1 MEKDIELEHNAYPS
15 IYRKIKLSFGL
26 MTLVMFSAFW
36 TVIYLAENQ
45 MEVISLHH
53 WLDTEATR
61 YVSDYEHYGD
71 KTILPNTQ
79 EFSTYFSFVSVPS
92 WLSSYTKP
100 GFYEYLLAE
109 EDKHFIVLNHPSGEG
124 LMYIVFQDDADD
136 YLDEYEWTLHNYTLL
151 VGGLISLFVVF
162 YAVYVVRSLS
172 KPLSII
178 EDKITK
184 MSPDS
189 PLFDVET
196 QYAETRHIEQTLL
209 DAKKGIAGYFQRE
222 KDFSRFASHELRTP
236 IMVINGSSDLL
247 ARVPNQPPVALK
259 AISRI
264 QESSEQMRVLT
275 EAFLLLG
282 KATIDE
288 HHYGDIEL
296 AVSVVQQLGEM
307 ELLFA
312 KQGLGYHLNESAPAS
327 VRAPESFVT
336 IVINNLIKNAFSYS
350 VADIEVSIQGKQLLI
365 TNRHDGN
372 ETYNAGYGCGLVI
385 VERIC
390 ERMGW
395 VFEQQDDG
403 SKFIASVLFD

>member
-1 MEKDIELEHNAYPS
+1 MEKDIDLEHNAYPS

-61 YVSDYEHYGD
+61 YVSDYEYYGD

-79 EFSTYFSFVSVPS
+79 EFSTYFSSESVPS

-100 GFYEYLLAE
+100 GFYEYLLVE

-172 KPLSII
+172 KPLSVI

-196 QYAETRHIEQTLL
+196 QYTETRHIEQTLL

-288 HHYGDIEL
+288 HHYGDIDL
-296 AVSVVQQLGEM
+296 AITLNQQLDEM
-307 ELLFA
+307 EPLFA
-312 KQGLGYHLNESAPAS
+312 KQGLGYHLNQSLP
-327 VRAPESFVT
+327 VQIHAPESFVI

-350 VADIEVSIQGKQLLI
+350 VDSIEVTIQGKQLLI

-395 VFEQQDDG
+395 IFEQQDDG
-403 SKFIASVLFD
+403 SKFIASVWFG